1 MSIKDRQE
9 RERQRRRNE
18 ILDAAEKI
26 FFSKGIINSS
36 MEDIAREAE
45 LSRRTLY
52 LYFKAKEDLQFAIA
66 QRGAEIV
73 NKKMREK
80 TDNNKKGLEN
90 LIELGRVLIQYSLE
104 YKDYFELY
112 IHFQSSKLNQ
122 LNVNM
127 DYIKEFFITKSPYA
141 LLLDIVKQGIMDGSL
156 RNDISENE
164 LAATLW
170 SQMLGILVIIHNK
183 SEILKIFK
191 VDNKKVL
198 ETHFNII
205 INGCKNQ

>member
-1 MSIKDRQE
+1 MSIKDRQQ

-18 ILDAAEKI
+18 ILDAAERI
-26 FFSKGIINSS
+26 FFSKGIMNSS
-36 MEDIAREAE
+36 MEDIAQKAE

-52 LYFKAKEDLQFAIA
+52 LHFKTKEDLQFAIA

-73 NKKMREK
+73 TKMMRKKIDKNR
-80 TDNNKKGLEN
+80 KGLEN
-90 LIELGRVLIQYSLE
+90 LIELGHVLVEYSLK
-104 YKDYFELY
+104 YTNYFELY
-112 IHFQSSKLNQ
+112 IHFQSSQLNQ
-122 LNVNM
+122 LNVKI
-127 DYIKEFFITKSPYA
+127 DYIKDFFITKSPFA
-141 LLLDIVKQGIMDGSL
+141 ILLNIVKQGIIDGSL

-170 SQMLGILVIIHNK
+170 SQMLGILAIIHNK

-191 VDNKKVL
+191 VDNQKVL

-205 INGCKNQ
+205 INGCKKQ